1 MQILSFLLGISAVL
15 ILMGVVVVFNMYR
28 KIKELQVKLTGTVE
42 VQNEIFRIID
52 ELRRDETQGKN
63 EIYNTISVQYKE
75 FERMVDS
82 RLDKLEN
89 KLKTKSSKQVIND

>member
-42 VQNEIFRIID
+42 VQNEIFRII
-52 ELRRDETQGKN
+52 TQ
-63 EIYNTISVQYKE
+63 
-75 FERMVDS
+75 
-82 RLDKLEN
+82 
-89 KLKTKSSKQVIND
+89 